1 MSGEVPGLPIIS
13 GPAPLYPASYPLSQ
27 NGMDSSQIPAP
38 FPSLEPATVSM
49 LANTNGTNG
58 QGSLTDNKWSK
69 NGFGQSCPRAPLNG
83 KFSPEESLLVRAS
96 IQQYCQSHNISP
108 GRLCSECDHK
118 AELKGAWME
127 IARALPHRTVQSVYR
142 HGLRQL
148 HPFQRGPWSDE
159 ECSRLYELV
168 QTLGKK
174 WSTIQSKLNRSA
186 DSCRDKYRE
195 MSRDYIKGR
204 WKEEETK
211 LLLRLVSEFLKLPP
225 MSQSDAQNAMAAVAA
240 VEAASCFSCPRGPPS
255 TQSKLPLE
263 MAAEVKR
270 INDKCEAEQI
280 TIPWSV
286 ISKRMVNRSRLSCF
300 RKWENMSGKGGGDE
314 DDEDDE
320 DDGDEDGGDEDGGD
334 EDVRPLPL
342 ARPGSSAVSLF
353 QVLQQQNVVKYPALD
368 APPKVVRSR
377 RGNKRD
383 RKKPDAIEGNTGS
396 QSISSQPQ
404 IWVQKEDEAS
414 SDFASGPF
422 RDTTFKKS
430 RPVKKSKV
438 LTELP
443 SPKITNGRDVQLLQ
457 QLASTQAARPTDVDW
472 AGLSHPRAFAR
483 WSEILDDAERMDD
496 TDKVLD
502 MPLAA
507 QAGMLLERCTGA
519 GRGDFNLQVSG
530 KSAHV

>member
-1 MSGEVPGLPIIS
+1 MM
-13 GPAPLYPASYPLSQ
+13 Y
-27 NGMDSSQIPAP
+27 
-38 FPSLEPATVSM
+38 
-49 LANTNGTNG
+49 GTNS
-58 QGSLTDNKWSK
+58 QAGSNVSNWTK
-69 NGFGQSCPRAPLNG
+69 NGFGQGCPGELLKG
-83 KFSPEESLLVRAS
+83 KFSPKDSLLVRDS
-96 IQQYCQSHNISP
+96 VLQYCAAHDISP
-108 GRLCSECDHK
+108 ARLCSLNRDS
-118 AELKGAWME
+118 ELRGAWVE

-148 HPFQRGPWSDE
+148 HPFQRGPWNDE
-159 ECSRLYELV
+159 ECSRLHELV
-168 QTLGKK
+168 ETLGKK
-174 WSTIQSKLNRSA
+174 WSRIQFIINRSA
-186 DSCRDKYRE
+186 DSCIDKYRE
-195 MSRDYIKGR
+195 MSSMYVKGR
-204 WKEEETK
+204 WKKEEIE
-211 LLLRLVSEFLKLPP
+211 LMLRLLSELLKLPP
-225 MSQSDAQNAMAAVAA
+225 LSRSDAQNVMAGAAVA
-240 VEAASCFSCPRGPPS
+240 S
-255 TQSKLPLE
+255 TRSKLPLE
-263 MAAEVKR
+263 IAAQVKH
-270 INDKCEAEQI
+270 INDKCEAEGI
-280 TIPWSV
+280 PIPWSAV
-286 ISKRMVNRSRLSCF
+286 SKRMVNRSRLSCF

-320 DDGDEDGGDEDGGD
+320 DDGDEDDGDEDGGD

-483 WSEILDDAERMDD
+483 WSEILDDGERMDD
-496 TDKVLD
+496 TDMVLD

-519 GRGDFNLQVSG
+519 GRGYFNLQVSG